1 MTSVYNLENVD
12 NKLLTA
18 DDVAS
23 IADNKKFLETK
34 KKQLQAIFEEYQD
47 KKEKEFVAEIFS
59 LHKQLEQQLDE
70 ILFNM
75 ESRALTAVQ
84 KIVKQLH
91 VESIA
96 PDYILSVIQN
106 ELNHYRDADNVVIIT
121 CHQSYV
127 DFLEKKLKYDDL
139 TILYNN
145 YEDDNKHV
153 VFIEN
158 KYLKTKFDVNVFLN
172 STEDFLEKM
181 QQSILYY
188 RDSNHISENKD
199 NTENRHDIEE
209 KVITNIDDLQQ
220 LVDEEDVISEIQNE
234 STEDESELDIL
245 A

>member
-23 IADNKKFLETK
+23 ITDNKKFLENK

-59 LHKQLEQQLDE
+59 LHQQLEQQLDE

-75 ESRALTAVQ
+75 ESRALTAIQ

-96 PDYILSVIQN
+96 PDYVLSVIQN

-139 TILYNN
+139 TILYNH
-145 YEDDNKHV
+145 YDDDNKHV

-188 RDSNHISENKD
+188 RDNKVLE
-199 NTENRHDIEE
+199 NTEDTESHHHVEE
-209 KVITNIDDLQQ
+209 KIIIGSDDLQQ
-220 LVDEEDVISEIQNE
+220 LVDEDEVISEIQHE
-234 STEDESELDIL
+234 SSEDESELDIL

>member
-1 MTSVYNLENVD
+1 MVDVYNFENID

-18 DDVAS
+18 DDVLA
-23 IADNKKFLETK
+23 IANNKKFLEDK
-34 KKQLQAIFEEYQD
+34 KKQLKKKIEEYQD
-47 KKEKEFVAEIFS
+47 KKEKEFIAEIFS
-59 LHKQLEQQLDE
+59 IYQQLEKQLDE
-70 ILFNM
+70 ILLNM
-75 ESRALTAVQ
+75 ESRALSAVA

-127 DFLEKKLKYDDL
+127 DFLEQKLKHDDL

-158 KYLKTKFDVNVFLN
+158 KYLKTKFDVNIFLN
-172 STEDFLEKM
+172 STEDFIDKM
-181 QQSILYY
+181 QQNICYY
-188 RDSNHISENKD
+188 RDNKAVQSQLSEK
-199 NTENRHDIEE
+199 
-209 KVITNIDDLQQ
+209 NID
-220 LVDEEDVISEIQNE
+220 ESATIAHED
-234 STEDESELDIL
+234 ELDII